1 VRRRDFITLIGSA
14 AATWPL
20 AARAQQ
26 QTVPAIGFLRNTLPD
41 PRLAAA
47 FRKGLSEIG
56 YIEGQNVAVEYRWT
70 GGKQPG
76 AAAAATELAGRRVN
90 VMATGGLVAALA
102 ARDATAT
109 IPIVFATG
117 DDPVQVGLVNSLNRP
132 GKNITGIHFLLSSTV
147 AKRVELL
154 RELVPAATVIG
165 FLVDPSYPTA
175 GSDIKEAQGAAAAHG
190 LRLLIMKASSENEI
204 EAVFSSLLKQRV
216 GALVINANEF
226 FTAHTKQLVALA
238 ARNGIPTSYQLREA
252 VEAGGLMSYGASF
265 TDSYRQLGVC
275 AGRILKGEK
284 PGDMPIDQ
292 PTKIE
297 LVINLKTANALGIT
311 VPQTLLVAA
320 DEVIE

>member
-1 VRRRDFITLIGSA
+1 MVGSA
-14 AATWPL
+14 AVWPL
-20 AARAQQ
+20 VVRAQQ
-26 QTVPAIGFLRNTLPD
+26 QTVPVVGFLRNTVPD
-41 PRLAAA
+41 PQLAAA
-47 FRKGLSEIG
+47 FRKGLSESG
-56 YIEGQNVAVEYRWT
+56 YIEGQNVAVEYHWT
-70 GGKQPG
+70 GGEQP
-76 AAAAATELAGRRVN
+76 AATAAELAGRRVN
-90 VMATGGLVAALA
+90 VIATGGLVAALA

-132 GKNITGIHFLLSSTV
+132 GKNITGISFLLSSTV

-165 FLVDPSYPTA
+165 FLVDPSVPAT
-175 GSDIKEAQGAAAAHG
+175 GSDIKEAQGAAAVHG
-190 LRLLIMKASSENEI
+190 LRLLIMNASSENEI
-204 EAVFSSLLKQRV
+204 EAVFSSLLEQRV

-238 ARNGIPTSYQLREA
+238 ARNRIPTSYQLREA

-265 TDSYRQLGVC
+265 TDSYRQLGVY

-284 PGDMPIDQ
+284 PADLPVAQ
-292 PTKIE
+292 STKFE
-297 LVINLKTANALGIT
+297 LVINLKTAKALGLDVPAT
-311 VPQTLLVAA
+311 VLARA

>member
-1 VRRRDFITLIGSA
+1 MVGSA
-14 AATWPL
+14 AVWPL
-20 AARAQQ
+20 VVRAQQ
-26 QTVPAIGFLRNTLPD
+26 QTVPVVGFLRNTVPD
-41 PRLAAA
+41 PQLAAA

-56 YIEGQNVAVEYRWT
+56 YIEGQNVAVEYHWT
-70 GGKQPG
+70 GGKQP
-76 AAAAATELAGRRVN
+76 AAAAAELAGRRVN
-90 VMATGGLVAALA
+90 VIATGGLVAALA

-132 GKNITGIHFLLSSTV
+132 GKNITGISFLLSSTV

-165 FLVDPSYPTA
+165 FLVDPSVPAT
-175 GSDIKEAQGAAAAHG
+175 GSDIKEAQGAAAVHG
-190 LRLLIMKASSENEI
+190 LRLLIMNASSENEI
-204 EAVFSSLLKQRV
+204 EAVFSSLLEQRV

-238 ARNGIPTSYQLREA
+238 ARNRIPTSYQLREA

-265 TDSYRQLGVC
+265 TASYRQLGIY

-284 PGDMPIDQ
+284 PEDIPIDQ
-292 PTKIE
+292 PTKFE